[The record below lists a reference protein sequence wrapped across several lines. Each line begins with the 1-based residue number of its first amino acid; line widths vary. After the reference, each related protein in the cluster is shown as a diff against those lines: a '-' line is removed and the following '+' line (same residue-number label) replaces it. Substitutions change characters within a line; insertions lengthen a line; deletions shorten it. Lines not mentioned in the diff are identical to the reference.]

1 MNKLFIN
8 IIISIFA
15 ITIFYSCEPVKIDD
29 PVIDSKNKTVLI
41 YMEANNNL
49 SSDANNNIKL
59 MLNGHLPD
67 KDGDNLIIYLH
78 SYNSNPKLLKLYK
91 ENNIGKM
98 DTVYHFPDINS
109 ATTTALKNA
118 MNLTNTMFPA
128 KEKGLILWSHGTGW
142 LPEGYYL
149 NSTQSQTLR
158 SFTNYV
164 SPWPAPP
171 GGIDPYAHLVKSF
184 GSQKRASDSKINEI
198 EIPDLAKALPY
209 KVDFIIF
216 DACLMGNIE
225 VAYELKD
232 SVNHILF
239 SPAEVLTNGLEYSN
253 MMRYLL
259 ATPTDLEGVA
269 KNAYD
274 YYNSQS
280 GQSKSLTIS
289 LVETSKLKN
298 VADAAKNVFD
308 LYKDRIESIDVS
320 KIQPYFRYN
329 KYWYYDINDFIT
341 QLCGEDGKEHASNF
355 TKALDNAIIYK
366 ATTGRIIN
374 LIIDPNKYSG
384 ISTYIPYHPND
395 NTLNTFYK
403 KYKWNSDVQM
413 INDTDQ

>member
-15 ITIFYSCEPVKIDD
+15 ITIFYSCEHVIIDD
-29 PVIDSKNKTVLI
+29 LVIDSKNKTVVI
-41 YMEANNNL
+41 YMAANNNL

-59 MLNGHLPD
+59 MLNGYLPD

-184 GSQKRASDSKINEI
+184 GSQKRASEI
-198 EIPDLAKALPY
+198 
-209 KVDFIIF
+209 
-216 DACLMGNIE
+216 
-225 VAYELKD
+225 
-232 SVNHILF
+232 
-239 SPAEVLTNGLEYSN
+239 
-253 MMRYLL
+253 
-259 ATPTDLEGVA
+259 
-269 KNAYD
+269 
-274 YYNSQS
+274 
-280 GQSKSLTIS
+280 
-289 LVETSKLKN
+289 
-298 VADAAKNVFD
+298 
-308 LYKDRIESIDVS
+308 
-320 KIQPYFRYN
+320 
-329 KYWYYDINDFIT
+329 
-341 QLCGEDGKEHASNF
+341 
-355 TKALDNAIIYK
+355 
-366 ATTGRIIN
+366 GRA
-374 LIIDPNKYSG
+374 
-384 ISTYIPYHPND
+384 H
-395 NTLNTFYK
+395 
-403 KYKWNSDVQM
+403 V
-413 INDTDQ
+413 